1 MKWSSFGPH
10 WSTKSSLQFVQLVR
24 HEHEKKKCDNFCN
37 GPASGKPTLPCKG
50 GAGGQIP
57 NKVCNFCQ
65 YPAGGLRGTGGK
77 VSDKHCLNS
86 FVVSLS
92 FESPHFEFINAALG
106 PH

>member
-1 MKWSSFGPH
+1 MNIRK
-10 WSTKSSLQFVQLVR
+10 KSVTIFVMVLHQGSLHFLVR
-24 HEHEKKKCDNFCN
+24 
-37 GPASGKPTLPCKG
+37 